1 MYERIRTDS
10 ILSFLDRTNNQQDK
24 EREGGGWPPESG
36 RREFRGLTLKDRKL
50 AER

>member
-24 EREGGGWPPESG
+24 EREGGG
-36 RREFRGLTLKDRKL
+36 RGV
-50 AER
+50 APGEW

>member
-24 EREGGGWPPESG
+24 ERVGVGGWPPESG
-36 RREFRGLTLKDRKL
+36 RRELRVNFKR
-50 AER
+50 

>member
-24 EREGGGWPPESG
+24 EREEGAGGP
-36 RREFRGLTLKDRKL
+36 RRVVGGSLGG
-50 AER
+50 

>member
-24 EREGGGWPPESG
+24 EREGGGGP
-36 RREFRGLTLKDRKL
+36 RRVVGGSLGG
-50 AER
+50 

>member
-24 EREGGGWPPESG
+24 EREGGGAGGP
-36 RREFRGLTLKDRKL
+36 RRVVGGSLGG
-50 AER
+50 